1 MKKAL
6 TLSITII
13 MGILTI
19 GLLSNNPSSISSST
33 ANFFIVNK
41 VFAQEPESEQ
51 VFIAPGAAD
60 PNNDE
65 GAFFPPE
72 ISVSSEG
79 NIVSWTNDDSTEHTV
94 TADDGSF
101 DSGPISSG
109 DTFDN
114 TFDEP
119 GDFGYHCSI
128 HPFMTGVVIVE

>member
-1 MKKAL
+1 MRNIL
-6 TLSITII
+6 ILSITI
-13 MGILTI
+13 MSILTI
-19 GLLSNNPSSISSST
+19 GLFANPSISSGIT
-33 ANFFIVNK
+33 LFNK
-41 VFAQEPESEQ
+41 VFAQEREEI
-51 VFIAPGAAD
+51 FIVPGAFD

-65 GAFFPPE
+65 GFVPPE
-72 ISVSSEG
+72 ISVFSEG
-79 NIVSWTNDDSTEHTV
+79 NIVSWTNDDSTEHTI
-94 TADDGSF
+94 TADDRSF

>member
-1 MKKAL
+1 M
-6 TLSITII
+6 S
-13 MGILTI
+13 ILTM
-19 GLLSNNPSSISSST
+19 GLLSNPSISSDIT
-33 ANFFIVNK
+33 LFNK
-41 VFAQEPESEQ
+41 VFAQEQESEQ
-51 VFIAPGAAD
+51 VFIVPGAFD

-65 GAFFPPE
+65 GFVPPE

-79 NIVSWTNDDSTEHTV
+79 NIVSWTNDDSTEHTI